1 MDWLQGGRGMIR
13 AEQLDGVTVNYTG
26 TLEDGTVFDRSPEDR
41 PLRFILGREE
51 VIPGF
56 DAAVQGLFQGE
67 SKTFVIPCEDAYG
80 AHRED
85 LVETIDRSQLPA
97 DVELKAGIQLE
108 VTREDDSVLSVMV
121 TEVTK
126 DTVTLDANH
135 PLAGKPL
142 TFEIEL
148 LEVVKD
154 PPEAKM
160 MDMFSGMT
168 PPMTPPM

>member
-1 MDWLQGGRGMIR
+1 MIR
-13 AEQLDGVTVNYTG
+13 AEQLDAVTVHYTG
-26 TLEDGTVFDRSPEDR
+26 TLEDGTVFDKSPEDR
-41 PLRFILGREE
+41 PLRFILGRDE

-56 DAAVQGLFQGE
+56 DAAIQGLLQGE
-67 SKTFVIPCEDAYG
+67 SKTVVIPCEDAYG

-97 DVELKAGIQLE
+97 NVELETGIQLE
-108 VTREDDSVLSVMV
+108 VTRQDDSILNVMV
-121 TEVTK
+121 IKVTK

-142 TFEIEL
+142 TFEIQL

-160 MDMFSGMT
+160 MDMFSAMT
-168 PPMTPPM
+168 PPM

>member
-1 MDWLQGGRGMIR
+1 MIR
-13 AEQLDGVTVNYTG
+13 ADQLDAVTVHYTG
-26 TLEDGTVFDRSPEDR
+26 ILEDGTVFDKSPEDR
-41 PLRFILGREE
+41 PLRFILGKDE

-56 DAAVQGLFQGE
+56 DAAIQGLFQGE
-67 SKTFVIPCEDAYG
+67 SKTVVIPCEDAYG

-97 DVELKAGIQLE
+97 DVELEAGIQLE
-108 VTREDDSVLSVMV
+108 VTQQDNSVLNVMV
-121 TEVTK
+121 VKVTK

-142 TFEIEL
+142 TFEIQL

-160 MDMFSGMT
+160 MDMFSAMT

>member
-1 MDWLQGGRGMIR
+1 MIR
-13 AEQLDGVTVNYTG
+13 ADQLDAVTVHYTG
-26 TLEDGTVFDRSPEDR
+26 TLEDGTVFDKSPEDR
-41 PLRFILGREE
+41 PLRFILGKDE

-56 DAAVQGLFQGE
+56 DAAIQGLFQGE
-67 SKTFVIPCEDAYG
+67 SKTVVIPCEDAYG

-97 DVELKAGIQLE
+97 DVELEAGIQLE
-108 VTREDDSVLSVMV
+108 VTQQDNSVLNVMV
-121 TEVTK
+121 VKVTK

-142 TFEIEL
+142 TFEIQL

-160 MDMFSGMT
+160 MDMFSAMT

>member
-1 MDWLQGGRGMIR
+1 MIR
-13 AEQLDGVTVNYTG
+13 ADQLDAVTVNYTG
-26 TLEDGTVFDRSPEDR
+26 TLKDGTVFDQSPEDR
-41 PLRFILGREE
+41 PLRFILGKGE

-67 SKTFVIPCEDAYG
+67 EKTFVIPCEDAYG
-80 AHRED
+80 AHREE
-85 LVETIDRSQLPA
+85 LVETIDRSQLPS

-108 VTREDDSVLSVMV
+108 ITRQDDSVLNVMV
-121 TEVTK
+121 LKVTK
-126 DTVTLDANH
+126 DTVTLDSNH

-142 TFEIEL
+142 TFKIQL

-160 MDMFSGMT
+160 MEMLSAMT
-168 PPMTPPM
+168 PPMTPPT

>member
-1 MDWLQGGRGMIR
+1 MIR
-13 AEQLDGVTVNYTG
+13 ADQLDAVTVHYTG
-26 TLEDGTVFDRSPEDR
+26 TMEDGTVFDQSPEDR
-41 PLRFILGREE
+41 PLRFILGKGE

-56 DAAVQGLFQGE
+56 DEAVQGLFKGE
-67 SKTFVIPCEDAYG
+67 DKTFVIPCEDAYG

-85 LVETIDRSQLPA
+85 LVEKIDRSQLPA

-108 VTREDDSVLSVMV
+108 ITRQDDSVLNVMV
-121 TEVTK
+121 VKVTK
-126 DTVTLDANH
+126 KTVTLDANH
-135 PLAGKPL
+135 PLAGKSL
-142 TFEIEL
+142 TFRIQL

-160 MDMFSGMT
+160 MEMLSANT

>member
-1 MDWLQGGRGMIR
+1 MIR
-13 AEQLDGVTVNYTG
+13 ADQLDAVTVHYTG
-26 TLEDGTVFDRSPEDR
+26 TLEDGTVFDQSPKDR
-41 PLRFILGREE
+41 PLRFILGRDE

-56 DAAVQGLFQGE
+56 DAAIQGLFQGE
-67 SKTFVIPCEDAYG
+67 SKTVVIPCEDAYG

-85 LVETIDRSQLPA
+85 LVETIDCSQLPA

-108 VTREDDSVLSVMV
+108 VTRQDDSVLTVMV
-121 TEVTK
+121 IKVTK

-142 TFEIEL
+142 TFKIEL

-160 MDMFSGMT
+160 MDMFSGVT
-168 PPMTPPM
+168 PPM

>member
-1 MDWLQGGRGMIR
+1 MIR
-13 AEQLDGVTVNYTG
+13 ADQLDAVTVHYTG
-26 TLEDGTVFDRSPEDR
+26 TLEDGTVFDSSPEDR
-41 PLRFILGREE
+41 PLRFILGKDE

-56 DAAVQGLFQGE
+56 DAAIQGLSQGE
-67 SKTFVIPCEDAYG
+67 SKTVVIPCEDAYG

-85 LVETIDRSQLPA
+85 LVETIDRSQLPE

-108 VTREDDSVLSVMV
+108 VTRQDDSVLNVMV
-121 TEVTK
+121 VKVTK

-142 TFEIEL
+142 TFAIEL
-148 LEVVKD
+148 LKVVKD

-160 MDMFSGMT
+160 MDMFSAMT